1 MNDFQ
6 NILKKYEKATG
17 FEIGIAD
24 KKSIIV
30 ECSDQA
36 KIGRSINIENQFF
49 LSDKKGFV
57 GNGFCYEKIR
67 LDNKQ
72 SGVLY
77 ISSDSKKSQD
87 ILPIIKIGLENAK
100 VKSNEKNDKINFIKN
115 IILNNIL
122 PGDVFLKARELNLMD
137 NIPRVIYIIKTDYLK
152 DVNTYDFLK
161 NLFPE
166 TTKDFVITLDNER
179 TVLVKELS
187 SECDYHSIEKTAKY
201 ILDTIVAELMANV
214 YIGIGTIAKHIKD
227 LGKSYKEAQMAL
239 TIGKVFESDKLIFN
253 YNQLGIGRLIYQ
265 IPKTLCSLFLNE
277 VFKDESYE
285 SFDSELIVTIQKFF
299 ENSLNISEASR
310 KLFVHRNTLVYR
322 LDKIQKNTGL
332 DLRKFDDAI
341 VFKVAMLVKRYLDN
355 DDKII

>member
-1 MNDFQ
+1 MNDY
-6 NILKKYEKATG
+6 NKILIKYEKATG
-17 FEIGIAD
+17 CEIGIAD
-24 KKSIIV
+24 NQSKIV
-30 ECSDQA
+30 ECSNQE
-36 KIGRSINIENQFF
+36 KIGKRINIESQFF
-49 LSDKKGFV
+49 LSDKKGCIS
-57 GNGFCYEKIR
+57 NGFSYEKIR

-72 SGVLY
+72 NGVLF
-77 ISSDSKKSQD
+77 ISSDSKKSQE
-87 ILPIIKIGLENAK
+87 LLTIIKIGIESAK
-100 VKSNEKNDKINFIKN
+100 VKNNEKNEKINFIKN
-115 IILNNIL
+115 ITLNNIL

-137 NIPRVIYIIKTDYLK
+137 NIPRVIYIIKTDNLE
-152 DVNTYDFLK
+152 DANTYDFLK

-166 TTKDFVITLDNER
+166 TTKDFIITLDNER
-179 TVLVKELS
+179 IVLVKELS
-187 SECDYHSIEKTAKY
+187 SESDYYAIEKTAKY
-201 ILDTIVAELMANV
+201 ILDTIVAEVMANV

-227 LGKSYKEAQMAL
+227 LGRSYKEAQMAL

-299 ENSLNISEASR
+299 EYNLNISEASR